1 MIFIQLFNSW
11 YNKSADKAKPISELI
26 THFSKEGNKNINA
39 VCDDDVQLFSAQE
52 WNDFSDKEQQNIL
65 LQYRLTY
72 LAEAGTGSR
81 IRTVLAND
89 EIVNGVS
96 ERGGFPVVR
105 KKMTQWSMR
114 ISAYADRLLA
124 GLDTIDWTDALKES
138 QRNWIG
144 KSVGASVR
152 FNVVDFDAK
161 IEVFTTRP
169 DTIFGVS
176 FMTLAPEHELVNTI
190 TTDAQ
195 KPAVEDYIL
204 ATSKR
209 SERERMADVKTISG
223 VFTGAYAEHPFTKE
237 SIPIWIGD
245 YVLAGY
251 GTGAVMAVPCG
262 DQRDYD
268 FAKHFDISIPNIF
281 HDTDI
286 SKEAFTDKSN
296 TKIAN
301 SLFLDGL
308 DFKAATKSAIEAL
321 EKINQGEGKINYRLR
336 DAVFSRQR
344 YWGEP
349 FPVYYVEGMPQM
361 IDQKYL
367 PISLPEVEK
376 YLPTEEGKPPLGRA
390 EVWAW
395 DTQKNTIVH
404 NSEIDHKAV
413 FPLELNTMPGWAGAR
428 GILTVI
434 WILTIR
440 MNLQVKRHL
449 IIGKK

>member
-1 MIFIQLFNSW
+1 M
-11 YNKSADKAKPISELI
+11 
-26 THFSKEGNKNINA
+26 
-39 VCDDDVQLFSAQE
+39 
-52 WNDFSDKEQQNIL
+52 
-65 LQYRLTY
+65 TY
-72 LAEAGTGSR
+72 LAEAEVNWCPELG
-81 IRTVLAND
+81 TVLAND

-96 ERGGFPVVR
+96 ERGGYPVVR

-114 ISAYADRLLA
+114 ISAYADRLLT
-124 GLDTIDWTDALKES
+124 GLEKIDWTDALKES

-152 FNVVDFDAK
+152 FNVVGFDAK

-176 FMTLAPEHELVNTI
+176 FMTLAPEHELVKSI
-190 TTDAQ
+190 TTETQ
-195 KPAVEDYIL
+195 KEAVEQYIL

-209 SERERMADVKTISG
+209 SERERMADVKSISG

-268 FAKHFDISIPNIF
+268 FAKHFNISIPNIF
-281 HDTDI
+281 DGVDI
-286 SKEAFTDKSN
+286 SEEAFTDKSK
-296 TKIAN
+296 TKIGN
-301 SLFLDGL
+301 SQFLDGL
-308 DFKAATKSAIEAL
+308 DFKSATKRVIEAL
-321 EKINQGEGKINYRLR
+321 EDINQGEGKINYRLR

-349 FPVYYVEGMPQM
+349 FPVYYVDGLPQM
-361 IDQKYL
+361 IDQSHL
-367 PISLPEVEK
+367 PITLPEVEK
-376 YLPTEEGKPPLGRA
+376 YLPTKEGEPPLGRA

-395 DTQKNTIVH
+395 DTQKNTVVS
-404 NSEIDHKAV
+404 NTTIDHKTI
-413 FPLELNTMPGWAGAR
+413 FPLELNTMPGWAGSSWYFNRYMDAH
-428 GILTVI
+428 
-434 WILTIR
+434 
-440 MNLQVKRHL
+440 NS
-449 IIGKK
+449 